1 MYDVMDQVSDSFI
14 KNYSGT
20 KNKTK
25 FETNFNFI
33 QRKSNSFSGDLPLGI
48 DFRKGKKWCVKKK
61 LA

>member
-1 MYDVMDQVSDSFI
+1 MYDVMDKASDSFI

-20 KNKTK
+20 RNKTK
-25 FETNFNFI
+25 FESNLSFI

-48 DFRKGKKWCVKKK
+48 DFRKGKKWSVRKK